1 MQIVHVTVKM
11 QPHVICKIKISQKL
25 GGFGGLPPI
34 LKTPLTST
42 SPFPLRRFGVN
53 ALSLDLEKYLTGY

>member
-1 MQIVHVTVKM
+1 M
-11 QPHVICKIKISQKL
+11 QPHVICKVKISQKL

-34 LKTPLTST
+34 LKTPHTST
-42 SPFPLRRFGVN
+42 SPFILRRFGVN